1 LRGKIKLYIFISSDS
16 IYDVCDPKQREEP
29 KILED
34 YDKRPDGSL
43 KKKLIK
49 KDSYGHVK

>member
-1 LRGKIKLYIFISSDS
+1 MFISSDS
-16 IYDVCDPKQREEP
+16 IYDVCDTKQRKEP

-34 YDKRPDGSL
+34 YDQRPDSPL